1 MNSCLDSESARTKM
15 EQYTEFDLRSF
26 VIHTLGLLL
35 PYVDHFQRQVDKNPD
50 NNNF

>member
-1 MNSCLDSESARTKM
+1 MNSCLDSESASTKM
-15 EQYTEFDLRSF
+15 EQDTEFYLSTF

-35 PYVDHFQRQVDKNPD
+35 PYVDNFQRQVEKNPD